1 MDERNLPL
9 HVLERVERRWA
20 SVFSRQATANRPVTK
35 PQSSPVDNGTGRPDL
50 RLQRG
55 NAETSGAA
63 SPVLPS
69 APACH
74 WHERR

>member
-1 MDERNLPL
+1 MDERSLPL

-20 SVFSRQATANRPVTK
+20 SVFSRQVAANRPVTK
-35 PQSSPVDNGTGRPDL
+35 PQSSPDDNGTGRSDL
-50 RLQRG
+50 LLQRG
-55 NAETSGAA
+55 NAETLGAA
-63 SPVLPS
+63 S